1 MSTVAKRSRQSRVLN
16 MLEAQLKSGVKTE
29 KKTKDV
35 KIPLTDSDRRRI
47 EKEMEILKANLV

>member
-1 MSTVAKRSRQSRVLN
+1 MATVQKRSRQSRALD

-35 KIPLTDSDRRRI
+35 KVPLTDSDRRRI
-47 EKEMEILKANLV
+47 EKEIEILKSKLV